1 MRKVQKFLVSGV
13 VILFLL
19 FCVVNVF
26 AQSKTKAIPQRS
38 DIADKYKWKLE
49 DIYPTTEVWERDFIK
64 IKELIPQISSFKG
77 RLSESGKVLYDCL
90 ALNDSVSII
99 MGKLYVYANMKLDE
113 DTRSSNFQQLSDR
126 IIGLNTQLDEATSF
140 IQPEILTI
148 PDEKIKSFIQSEK
161 GLGVYQFYFDNLIR
175 TKAHILSPEE
185 ERILALSGD
194 LAQGPLKIFTMI
206 DDADIKYPSIKD
218 EKGEEVQ
225 LTKERYSKFL
235 ESTDRRVRRE
245 ASYAY
250 NSTYLKYL
258 NTLGATLTTQLNRD
272 IFFSRARRYNSC
284 LEASL
289 DNSNIPVSVY
299 ENLIQAVSN
308 NLEPL
313 HRYISLR
320 KKVLKVDTLYTYDL
334 YVPLVPEEKMEI
346 PYDSA
351 LKIIQTALAPM
362 GKDYIKD
369 LKMGFNS
376 GWVDVFETEGKN
388 SGAYSWGSY
397 ATHPYMLL
405 NYNNTLENMF
415 TVAHEMGHSLH
426 RYYTD
431 KNEPYVYGGHSLFTA
446 EVASTINE
454 ALLMQYMI
462 DNAKDKN
469 QKLYLLEYYIQ
480 QIIGTFYL
488 QTLLADFEKIAHEKM
503 EKGEALSAGVTRKA
517 YREIL
522 QKYWGP
528 DLYRDSISDLGA
540 LRLYHFYR
548 NFYVYQYATSYVAA
562 AYLYTEIN
570 NGNKEALTRYQSFLK
585 TGSSDYPI
593 NILKKA
599 GVDMTS
605 PEPTNKTIELF
616 NSLVDQFEKLILE

>member
-462 DNAKDKN
+462 NNAKDKN

-503 EKGEALSAGVTRKA
+503 EKGEALSAGVTRKT

-528 DLYRDSISDLGA
+528 ELYRDSISDLGA
-540 LRLYHFYR
+540 LRIYHFYR
-548 NFYVYQYATSYVAA
+548 NFYVYQYATSYAA
-562 AYLYTEIN
+562 SIYLSTEIYK
-570 NGNKEALTRYQSFLK
+570 GNKEALAQYQSFLK

-599 GVDMTS
+599 GVDMSS
-605 PEPTNKTIELF
+605 PEPINKTIELF